1 MPKSRLLPLCL
12 ALLTNTTLEAQDGLG
27 FQERFRLPVAR
38 THVEMRINGIA
49 DEDAWRSAAPV
60 GNFREKWPNDK
71 EMAKR
76 PTRVRACFDDQYLYF
91 LVHASDTTPYIAQT
105 LKRDNGLYDSD
116 AFSIALDPVNER
128 TNGFLFSVT
137 PYNVQS
143 EDLVTATSSGE
154 ELNFSWDNK
163 WYSATRRTD
172 SGWTAEIAI
181 PFKTLRYRAG
191 RTVWGVNFL
200 RSDLKNNQYSSWTHM
215 PTNFNFFD
223 FGYSGALVWQ
233 EPHPRQAPTYRSY
246 PSPRADSGATG
257 RRATPPRAA
266 STRASTGSSP

>member
-1 MPKSRLLPLCL
+1 MHKSCVLPLLL
-12 ALLTNTTLEAQDGLG
+12 ALLAHLSLEAQDGLG
-27 FQERFRLPVAR
+27 FQERFRLTVAR
-38 THVEMRINGIA
+38 ARGEMRIDGLA
-49 DEDAWRSAAPV
+49 DEDAWRAAAPV

-143 EDLVTATSSGE
+143 
-154 ELNFSWDNK
+154 
-163 WYSATRRTD
+163 
-172 SGWTAEIAI
+172 
-181 PFKTLRYRAG
+181 
-191 RTVWGVNFL
+191 
-200 RSDLKNNQYSSWTHM
+200 
-215 PTNFNFFD
+215 
-223 FGYSGALVWQ
+223 
-233 EPHPRQAPTYRSY
+233 
-246 PSPRADSGATG
+246 
-257 RRATPPRAA
+257 
-266 STRASTGSSP
+266 